1 MLREQH
7 IGFVPFFFF
16 YAADVGLFLE
26 TGKGLT
32 CAVLRKVLTSGRI
45 DKYGITFWK
54 APQNSCLGPQRMVFV
69 CPRARAYGVRDE
81 AELFSLCQRGVS
93 EDVQPSFRFIK
104 PCSCFRVG
112 SSVLAGKRTGTTF
125 KLKMD

>member
-1 MLREQH
+1 MVIIFDSLIVNIISISLDNEMLFWKQILIVLQEQH
-7 IGFVPFFFF
+7 FGFVPVFFS

-54 APQNSCLGPQRMVFV
+54 APQNSCVRPKRMVFT
-69 CPRARAYGVRDE
+69 CPQARAY
-81 AELFSLCQRGVS
+81 
-93 EDVQPSFRFIK
+93 DV
-104 PCSCFRVG
+104 
-112 SSVLAGKRTGTTF
+112 
-125 KLKMD
+125 